1 MKRLRLWLFGLCVG
15 ALLAGCTTIP
25 SAPQTGAAE
34 VPPATMEGQRLKA
47 RAQRVEIIRD
57 DFGVPH
63 IYGKTDAD
71 AVFGLLY
78 AQAEDDFPRIERN
91 YLRAIGRLAEAVGE
105 AAIYSD
111 LRANLY
117 MTRAEAEAAF
127 ADAPE
132 WLRELCVAFA
142 DGLNHYLATHPEV
155 KPQLLTRFEPWM
167 PFYFFEGSISGDL
180 ELVPLDGIAAFYG
193 RGRANEAD
201 VPMAQ
206 AAAVTMPA
214 MPSVATVS
222 QPDFVEPSGSNGF
235 AISGSRTRS
244 GHPLLLIN
252 PHTSFF
258 FRGEVHVVSEEG
270 LNAYGAVT
278 WGQFFVYQGFNET
291 TGWMHTTTRAD
302 STDEYVQQV
311 VRDGGALKYRYGT
324 ALRPLES
331 FDVTLK
337 YRDGDTMRSRIF
349 PVYRTHQ
356 GPVTHALDGRWA
368 TTRINWNPVDA
379 LRQSYLRMKQRD
391 YAGFRDVV
399 MQIRNNSS
407 NNTVFA
413 DASGNIA
420 YFHGNFMPRR
430 DPAFNYSRPVDGS
443 NPRTDWN
450 GMHELDEMISLLNP
464 ANGWLQNCNSTPF
477 TAALEN
483 SPKRKDYPAYMAP
496 DAETFRAINAVRLL
510 KDAKDLTLDGL
521 IELAYDPELPA
532 FEVLLPG
539 LFTAYDHDAKRWP
552 QLEAPIALLRRWD
565 RKVGLD
571 SVAMTLAHFYGVAM
585 FEHLTRPVALADVEW
600 AGRDSA
606 PADRLAKFAAA
617 VSKLNADFGTWSVP
631 WGEVNR
637 YQRLD
642 GAIEQAYDDAKPS
655 LPVAMASGSW
665 GALAAFGALPG
676 AGTKRIYGQKGNSFV
691 AAVEFGPR
699 LRAKSVLAG
708 GQSGDPTSPHF
719 ADQADRYAA
728 RQFKDVAFYRDDVE
742 QRAQRRYHPGE

>member
-1 MKRLRLWLFGLCVG
+1 MGL
-15 ALLAGCTTIP
+15 ALAGCATRP
-25 SAPQTGAAE
+25 DSAPVATVAVAMSEAARMQ
-34 VPPATMEGQRLKA
+34 AQ
-47 RAQRVEIIRD
+47 AQRVEIIRD

-91 YLRAIGRLAEAVGE
+91 YLWAMGRLAEVQGE
-105 AAIYSD
+105 AVLYSD

-117 MTRAEAEAAF
+117 MTRAEAEAAY
-127 ADAPE
+127 AAAPE
-132 WLRELCVAFA
+132 WLRELCRAFA

-155 KPQLLTRFEPWM
+155 KPQLLTRFEAWM
-167 PFYFFEGSISGDL
+167 PFYFFEGSIGGNI

-201 VPMAQ
+201 VPMAH
-206 AAAVTMPA
+206 APAVTMPA
-214 MPSVATVS
+214 MPSVAVQSKPEFT
-222 QPDFVEPSGSNGF
+222 EPSGSNGF
-235 AISGSRTRS
+235 AISGSRTQS

-258 FRGEVHVVSEEG
+258 FRGEVHVVSEQG

-291 TGWMHTTTRAD
+291 TGWMHTTSRAD
-302 STDEYVQQV
+302 FIDEYVQQV
-311 VRDGGALKYRYGT
+311 VRDGGALKYRFGT
-324 ALRPLES
+324 ALRPVES
-331 FDVTLK
+331 FDVNLK
-337 YRDGDTMRSRIF
+337 YRDGDTMRSRSF

-356 GPVTHALDGRWA
+356 GPVTHAQDGRWM
-368 TTRINWNPVDA
+368 TTRINWHPVDA
-379 LRQSYLRMKQRD
+379 LRQSWLRMKQSD
-391 YAGFRDVV
+391 YASFRDVV
-399 MQIRNNSS
+399 MQIRSNSS
-407 NNTVFA
+407 SNTMFA

-420 YFHGNFMPRR
+420 YFHGNFIPKR
-430 DPAFNYSRPVDGS
+430 DPAFDYSRPVDGS
-443 NPRTDWN
+443 DSRTDWQ
-450 GMHELDEMISLLNP
+450 GVHELDEMIGLLNP

-483 SPKRKDYPAYMAP
+483 SPKREDYPAYMAP
-496 DAETFRAINAVRLL
+496 DAETYRAIHAVRLL
-510 KDAKDLTLDGL
+510 KDAKHLTLDGL

-539 LFTAYDHDAKRWP
+539 LFTAYDQDAKRWP
-552 QLEAPIALLRRWD
+552 QLEQPIALLRRWD
-565 RKVGLD
+565 RKVALD

-585 FEHLTRPVALADVEW
+585 FDHLTRPVALADVEW

-606 PADRLAKFAAA
+606 AADRLAKFAAT
-617 VSKLNADFGTWSVP
+617 VSKLNANFGTWRVP

-655 LPVAMASGSW
+655 LPVAMASGAW
-665 GALAAFGALPG
+665 GALAAWGALPG
-676 AGTKRIYGQKGNSFV
+676 AGTKRIYGNRGNSFV
-691 AAVEFGPR
+691 AVVEFGPR
-699 LRAKSVLAG
+699 LRAKSLLAG
-708 GQSGDPTSPHF
+708 GQSGDPASPHF

-728 RQFKDVAFYRDDVE
+728 RQFKDVAFYRDDVD